1 MMSTA
6 VIPRCRK
13 ALAGWPTTTTFILRG
28 YRKIRTCPGQLRY
41 SSSDGSKIV
50 STSTSDFKLWEYS
63 TTDGTDQKHGGVWYS
78 GSTGPHSQN
87 GGTWSRTK
95 GALLQDK
102 DSDTSTKTTSQQ
114 MEHLSKDI
122 LGYFLPAHY
131 PTSVAPGY
139 ARFATFCFT
148 ASVAGSASM
157 VLSTQTLLLAV
168 GVVGSNVQQAGI
180 MAGAF
185 NWVMKDFMG
194 QLGGVVFASQ
204 MGKTRAFDT
213 DPKRWRMVA
222 AMALDGAT
230 LLEILSPLF
239 PSILVLPVA
248 SVANVGKNIGFL
260 TASASRAALHQAVA
274 ITGNLGDVTAKA
286 GSQSIMASLIGTSLG
301 IGMSS
306 LLAHDTYNFALGF
319 CVLGMIHQGCN
330 YLAVQSIPLAY
341 FNRQRLY
348 ILLDEYIKNGTVMP
362 PKDVAAR
369 ESFFP
374 FVSGDAATH
383 SWLSVGSQSLDT
395 LCPTPMDLQKVLEYS
410 SCSPN
415 HSATNPQYILQ
426 IMPDG
431 HAHLMFFQTS
441 TGEDMIRGMYHACL
455 FHHHH
460 HQQQTQQQPLLQE
473 SNTESLL
480 LELKNKVDSM
490 FPDLLNHIHQCGW
503 KTETDITTIEYSHA
517 RRLVWKG

>member
-1 MMSTA
+1 
-6 VIPRCRK
+6 
-13 ALAGWPTTTTFILRG
+13 
-28 YRKIRTCPGQLRY
+28 
-41 SSSDGSKIV
+41 
-50 STSTSDFKLWEYS
+50 
-63 TTDGTDQKHGGVWYS
+63 
-78 GSTGPHSQN
+78 
-87 GGTWSRTK
+87 
-95 GALLQDK
+95 
-102 DSDTSTKTTSQQ
+102 
-114 MEHLSKDI
+114 
-122 LGYFLPAHY
+122 
-131 PTSVAPGY
+131 
-139 ARFATFCFT
+139 
-148 ASVAGSASM
+148 M

-168 GVVGSNVQQAGI
+168 GVVGANVQQAGI

-274 ITGNLGDVTAKA
+274 ITGNLGDVTAKS

-319 CVLGMIHQGCN
+319 CVLGVIHQGCN
-330 YLAVQSIPLAY
+330 YLSVQSVPLAY

-348 ILLDEYIKNGTVMP
+348 ILLDDFIMNGRVMA
-362 PKDVAAR
+362 PKDVAEK

-374 FVSGDAATH
+374 FHSGDLATS

-395 LCPTPMDLQKVLEYS
+395 LCPTPSDLQKVLTYT
-410 SCSPN
+410 SCTLLVHHVTCPGTSI
-415 HSATNPQYILQ
+415 PQYILRL
-426 IMPDG
+426 MPDG
-431 HAHLMFFQTS
+431 HVHLMFFQTS

-455 FHHHH
+455 LHHR
-460 HQQQTQQQPLLQE
+460 QQQQQQQEQEHLVQETNMDALLG
-473 SNTESLL
+473 
-480 LELKNKVDSM
+480 ELKTTVDST
-490 FPDLLNHIHQCGW
+490 FPGLLNQIHKCGW

-517 RRLVWKG
+517 RRLVWNDKNKCDSL